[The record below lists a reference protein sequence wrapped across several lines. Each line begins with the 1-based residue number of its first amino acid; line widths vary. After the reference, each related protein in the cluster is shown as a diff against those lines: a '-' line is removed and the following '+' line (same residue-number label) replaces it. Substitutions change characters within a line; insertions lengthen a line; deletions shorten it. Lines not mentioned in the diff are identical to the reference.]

1 MMQMT
6 QISAIDVDVS
16 MADDVLFIETNSRAL
31 PWSRAMVEDAFEGMG
46 RVLGIKAEGRLV
58 GYLSYRVTFDEAEV
72 MNIAV
77 LPEFRRRGLA
87 ASMMNA
93 YHDKA
98 RASGAAS
105 SFLEVRA
112 SNVSAL
118 GLYEKL
124 GYVRAG
130 TRKNYYPL
138 PEGGR
143 EDAIVMQRNL
153 TDA

>member
-1 MMQMT
+1 MAET
-6 QISAIDVDVS
+6 AAIDLDVS
-16 MADDVLFIETNSRAL
+16 RTDDVLAIETNSRDL
-31 PWSRAMVEDAFEGMG
+31 PWSRAMVEDAFSGAG
-46 RVLGIKAEGRLV
+46 RVLGIEAEGKLA
-58 GYLSYRVTFDEAEV
+58 GYLSYRVTFDEAEI

-77 LPEFRRRGLA
+77 LPAFRRRGLA

-93 YHDKA
+93 YHEKA
-98 RASGAAS
+98 RAQGAVS

-124 GYVRAG
+124 GYAHAG
-130 TRKNYYPL
+130 KRKNYYPL
-138 PEGGR
+138 PGGGR
-143 EDAIVMQRNL
+143 EDAVVMQRNL

>member
-1 MMQMT
+1 MMHMT
-6 QISAIDVDVS
+6 QISAIDIDVS
-16 MADDVLFIETNSRAL
+16 MADDVLSIETNSRDL

-93 YHDKA
+93 YHEKA
-98 RASGAAS
+98 RTSGAAS

-138 PEGGR
+138 PGGGR